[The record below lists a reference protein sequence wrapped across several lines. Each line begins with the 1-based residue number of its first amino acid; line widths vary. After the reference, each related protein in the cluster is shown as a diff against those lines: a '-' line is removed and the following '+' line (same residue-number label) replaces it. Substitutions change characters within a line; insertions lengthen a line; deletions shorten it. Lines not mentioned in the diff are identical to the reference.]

1 MTKTTYNYNYENA
14 LYLDVKNYL
23 FENPD
28 VIANRWDEEKKA
40 VDIDG
45 LKDDLNDI
53 LFSEDSVTGN
63 ASGSYTF
70 SRYDAQEYVTEN
82 IDTCLEALEFF
93 DVDAKTV
100 GEKFLY
106 NDWEYFDVTIRCYL
120 LAGIVDW
127 VVNDLF
133 DDLTVEEIKEMIA
146 EYI

>member
-1 MTKTTYNYNYENA
+1 MTKTTYTYNYENA

-28 VIANRWDEEKKA
+28 VIANRWDEEEKA
-40 VDIDG
+40 IDIDG

-53 LFSEDSVTGN
+53 LFTEDSVTGN

-70 SRYDAQEYVTEN
+70 SRYDAKEYVTEN
-82 IDTCLEALEFF
+82 IDTCLEALESF

-120 LAGIVDW
+120 LGGVIDW